1 MLVKIIVIAIFL
13 LILYNLASALVYMLK
28 DKSKSDRMAKALMW
42 RISLSLAAFIL
53 LMVAYAVGLIQPH
66 GILPPPPQ

>member
-13 LILYNLASALVYMLK
+13 LILYNLASALVFMLQ
-28 DKSKSDRMAKALMW
+28 DKSKSNRTAKALTW
-42 RISLSLAAFIL
+42 RIGLSLAAFIL
-53 LMVAYAVGLIQPH
+53 LMIAYATGLIQPH